1 MGHGNIGHGRGL
13 TRDEAEARARLLSDV
28 RYQVEV
34 DLTGPSSE
42 LFGSVATVR
51 FACAE
56 PGAATFLDLGAR
68 SVESMELTGRPLPA
82 DACDSTAS
90 PPRIRSGSPRPAPTS
105 APRWGCTASR
115 TRSTAT
121 STSTTISSPTRRGCS
136 PASTSPT

>member
-51 FACAE
+51 FAGAE
-56 PGAATFLDLGAR
+56 PGRRGVPRGHQAGLRL
-68 SVESMELTGRPLPA
+68 LPA
-82 DACDSTAS
+82 DLRLPLRVREVRPGAGARDGWRHGACGL
-90 PPRIRSGSPRPAPTS
+90 RHLQ
-105 APRWGCTASR
+105 
-115 TRSTAT
+115 
-121 STSTTISSPTRRGCS
+121 
-136 PASTSPT
+136 